1 MTDTLVSAMVREGPV
16 QRREFPSLDR
26 KARMRLQFPGLP
38 PRPPAERVHDFN
50 EVTIS
55 FTPEEAKAEAER
67 CLHCPNPAPCF
78 KACPA
83 HNDISLALWWIEKG
97 EFLEAARVYRQTSS
111 LSEVCGRVCPHEK
124 HCQGAC
130 VRTKRDGPVLT
141 GALEAFVA
149 DYERKT
155 VGVIIPVGESTGKK
169 VAVVG
174 AGPAGLSCAEQLTR
188 FGHWVTIFDAK
199 PAPEDYWS
207 MGSPASSC
215 QSRSVRRSGATSS
228 RLG

>member
-26 KARMRLQFPGLP
+26 KARMRLQFTGLP
-38 PRPPAERVHDFN
+38 TRPPAERVRDFN

-55 FTPEEAKAEAER
+55 FTPQQAQAEAER
-67 CLHCPNPAPCF
+67 CLHCPDPAPCF

-97 EFLEAARVYRQTSS
+97 EFLGAARVYRQTSS

-124 HCQGAC
+124 LCQGAC

-141 GALEAFVA
+141 GALETFVTGYQRQTA
-149 DYERKT
+149 
-155 VGVIIPVGESTGKK
+155 GVKVEVAPSTGKQ

-174 AGPAGLSCAEQLTR
+174 AGPAGLACADQLIR
-188 FGHWVTIFDAK
+188 LVHWVTIFEAK
-199 PAPEDYWS
+199 PEP
-207 MGSPASSC
+207 G
-215 QSRSVRRSGATSS
+215 
-228 RLG
+228 